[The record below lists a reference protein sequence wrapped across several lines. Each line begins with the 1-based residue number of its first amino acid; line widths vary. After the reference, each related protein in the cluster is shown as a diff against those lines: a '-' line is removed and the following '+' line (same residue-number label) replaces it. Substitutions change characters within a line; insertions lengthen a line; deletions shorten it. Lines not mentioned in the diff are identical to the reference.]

1 MPSAVMSCMTTRALS
16 LLAILALVGCVT
28 LVDHRA
34 EVARVRA
41 LEHDRELTGAQLDEI
56 TLQVRHLERAG
67 QNLEIEREALDEERM
82 AILREL
88 EQMRVGNL
96 SIQEDLV
103 REREIRLSR
112 DAEIA
117 ELTGTYHNLVEQL
130 ESEIES
136 GQIEIHQLR
145 GRLQV
150 RALDQILFDSG
161 RTVIKPQGRKV
172 LARVGQEIAKLKGH
186 RVRVEGHTDSVP
198 ISTKR
203 FASNWELSAA
213 RAVRVVRFLIEQGLD
228 AEKLSAEA
236 LGPYEPIDTNDTPKG
251 RARNRRIEIVLV
263 PEG

>member
-1 MPSAVMSCMTTRALS
+1 MTTRALS

-172 LARVGQEIAKLKGH
+172 LARVGQEIAKLEGH

-198 ISTKR
+198 ISTQR

>member
-1 MPSAVMSCMTTRALS
+1 MTTRALS

-236 LGPYEPIDTNDTPKG
+236 LGPYEPIDTNNTPKG

>member
-1 MPSAVMSCMTTRALS
+1 MTTRALS

-198 ISTKR
+198 ISTQR

-236 LGPYEPIDTNDTPKG
+236 LGPYEPIDTNNTPKG